1 MDKGY
6 VEQIGHRI
14 SVYKNQED
22 EIKSQLSDDVFL
34 MKNREIEQIVYTKLL
49 DKAITPVKK
58 LV

>member
-49 DKAITPVKK
+49 DKSVTPVKK
-58 LV
+58 SV